1 MIDLTKTKLFSGK
14 LIFTVVTA
22 FVFAYSV
29 HARVLNGE
37 QAYGVIMLVVAFYFN
52 RKDSDEKTNP

>member
-1 MIDLTKTKLFSGK
+1 MIDLTRTKLFSGK

-29 HARVLNGE
+29 HTKILNAE
-37 QAYGVIMLVVAFYFN
+37 QVHAIIMLVVAAYFG
-52 RKDSDEKTNP
+52 KPEEKKEL